1 MKVGFT
7 PSNALDML
15 RYPGSNYLKG
25 DTYNSIYAYRYAGL
39 TENGDPSVYDENGE
53 IKANEPVRNINALV
67 NVGQLTPKW
76 NGALAVNLRWKTW
89 EFFTKF
95 VYYTG
100 HSLRNDVTPLYS
112 TYGSLQSTSTYGSIN
127 GAMHKDMV
135 NRWTESNKDT
145 DIPAMRSAT
154 SADSDREN
162 LWRYAD
168 SHVLSA
174 SFIKCR
180 NIGVS
185 YSFPKN

>member
-1 MKVGFT
+1 M
-7 PSNALDML
+7 
-15 RYPGSNYLKG
+15 
-25 DTYNSIYAYRYAGL
+25 
-39 TENGDPSVYDENGE
+39 
-53 IKANEPVRNINALV
+53 
-67 NVGQLTPKW
+67 
-76 NGALAVNLRWKTW
+76 AVNLRWKTW

-154 SADSDREN
+154 LRIQTGKIYGVCGFSRAQC
-162 LWRYAD
+162 
-168 SHVLSA
+168 
-174 SFIKCR
+174 FIYQ
-180 NIGVS
+180 VS
-185 YSFPKN
+185 

>member
-1 MKVGFT
+1 M
-7 PSNALDML
+7 
-15 RYPGSNYLKG
+15 
-25 DTYNSIYAYRYAGL
+25 
-39 TENGDPSVYDENGE
+39 
-53 IKANEPVRNINALV
+53 
-67 NVGQLTPKW
+67 
-76 NGALAVNLRWKTW
+76 
-89 EFFTKF
+89 
-95 VYYTG
+95 
-100 HSLRNDVTPLYS
+100 TPLYS

-185 YSFPKN
+185 YSFPKNLLQKINLQNVVIRAQVDNPFYWAANNEGIDPESFKANEGMRTQFMMPTYSVGLNINF